1 MKEGKRK
8 EILQKNS
15 FLFKE
20 EKKKKK
26 EEKGYSIVTL
36 ANLNF
41 NSGLGDVKLFCSG
54 LFRS

>member
-20 EKKKKK
+20 EKKK
-26 EEKGYSIVTL
+26 EKRRE
-36 ANLNF
+36 
-41 NSGLGDVKLFCSG
+41 G
-54 LFRS
+54 LFYSDFSKFEF

>member
-26 EEKGYSIVTL
+26 ENGYFIVTL

-41 NSGLGDVKLFCSG
+41 NSDLVDVKLFCSG

>member
-41 NSGLGDVKLFCSG
+41 NSGLVDVKLFCSG